1 MLYLRRKQQDD
12 NWNKYGKPNRF
23 KEPNT
28 HIIQASD
35 LSQSLIIPLRYE
47 VGLLIGRWLV
57 VPAADIIIHLQ
68 VWFCVLVWTEE
79 GCFMI
84 KNYLLY
90 ILSIESRSYGVFP
103 RRSHLK
109 NRVFLIKTEQSTL
122 EILQWTYH
130 KYWKVVFYIIKE
142 CAWNKAPGFAC
153 GMARL
158 VSNQSK
164 PTILTSTMV
173 RNCQFLKL
181 YVSSPT
187 KDQTNM

>member
-47 VGLLIGRWLV
+47 GALLIGRWLV
-57 VPAADIIIHLQ
+57 VPAADIIIPL
-68 VWFCVLVWTEE
+68 VWFCVFVWIEE

-130 KYWKVVFYIIKE
+130 KYWKVVFYIIKSGRDKIE
-142 CAWNKAPGFAC
+142 KRFICYVNFMCIQSPPWSRILIRNLIRIPDPAPNVQKFQ
-153 GMARL
+153 
-158 VSNQSK
+158 V
-164 PTILTSTMV
+164 
-173 RNCQFLKL
+173 
-181 YVSSPT
+181 
-187 KDQTNM
+187 

>member
-1 MLYLRRKQQDD
+1 M
-12 NWNKYGKPNRF
+12 
-23 KEPNT
+23 
-28 HIIQASD
+28 
-35 LSQSLIIPLRYE
+35 
-47 VGLLIGRWLV
+47 GLLIGRWLV
-57 VPAADIIIHLQ
+57 VPAADIIIHL

-130 KYWKVVFYIIKE
+130 KYRKVFCIIKE
-142 CAWNKAPGFAC
+142 YAWNKAE
-153 GMARL
+153 
-158 VSNQSK
+158 VSG
-164 PTILTSTMV
+164 TSFSWNKV
-173 RNCQFLKL
+173 VQKWYVVFLKL
-181 YVSSPT
+181 VLILRCRIFLRSISPNFSKRAT
-187 KDQTNM
+187 LQSGKFACCQ

>member
-1 MLYLRRKQQDD
+1 MTIERNMANLINSRNLIC
-12 NWNKYGKPNRF
+12 
-23 KEPNT
+23 T

-57 VPAADIIIHLQ
+57 VPAADIIIHL

-122 EILQWTYH
+122 EILEWTYH
-130 KYWKVVFYIIKE
+130 KYWKVFFYIIKE
-142 CAWNKAPGFAC
+142 YTQNIPQSMYFNKS
-153 GMARL
+153 L
-158 VSNQSK
+158 VFST
-164 PTILTSTMV
+164 PWHHYLALTLST
-173 RNCQFLKL
+173 QGWLL
-181 YVSSPT
+181 LSPV
-187 KDQTNM
+187 KCFR